1 MTRVLLAF
9 VVVALAGVAV
19 ALAAR
24 SWGPRASLQVPP
36 SAPVAVWQGEARRM
50 VDTQLRARGIRDPRV
65 LEAMARVPR
74 HVFVP
79 EDERPR
85 AYADSPL
92 PIGHGQTI
100 SQPYIVAFMTEALHV
115 APTDRILE
123 IGTGSGYQAAI
134 LGELAKAVFTIELV
148 PELAARARATLAAQ
162 GYRHVQVRHGDGYK
176 GWPEE
181 APFDKVIVTAAPET
195 VPPALVDQLAVG
207 GTLILPVG
215 PQHGAQE
222 LRILTKTAA
231 GVTTER
237 SLPVQFVPMVKP
249 PKEQGESSR

>member
-1 MTRVLLAF
+1 MTRVVVV
-9 VVVALAGVAV
+9 VVVAGLLVGAV

-24 SWGPRASLQVPP
+24 ARRPP
-36 SAPVAVWQGEARRM
+36 PDRQTAVQAWQGEARRM

-65 LEAMARVPR
+65 LDAMARVPR
-74 HVFVP
+74 HQYVP
-79 EDERPR
+79 PDEQLR

-92 PIGHGQTI
+92 PIGYGQTI

-115 APTDRILE
+115 APTDRVLE

-134 LGELAKAVFTIELV
+134 LGELARDVYTIELV
-148 PELAARARATLAAQ
+148 PELAERARRSLAAA
-162 GYRHVQVRHGDGYK
+162 GYRNVHVRQGDGYQ
-176 GWPEE
+176 GWPDQ
-181 APFDKVIVTAAPET
+181 APFDKVIVTAAPEI
-195 VPPALVDQLAVG
+195 VPQALVDQLGVG

-231 GVTTER
+231 GVTSER

-249 PKEQGESSR
+249 KPPAGGP